1 MIENIAG
8 FWHHLSI
15 PYKVG
20 VLCASFILPMSILIG
35 VLFSE
40 FYFYHEQTDRILQEY
55 SRCSDFSAAIEQ
67 ETEQIERMSYEVINQ
82 KELEQ
87 WQTVRSQSDRLFADL
102 SVDEK
107 SDSPDVKCIK
117 QVIARTMDTYRSLQ
131 DEFLQDVQQDVFKQQ
146 TFSDLQ
152 AEGRYLCGYAGE
164 LTEALLLEGKG
175 TYLDLGQQL
184 ARRNMIL
191 IVWIILCMLGMSVGI
206 TLLVRNIVVPV
217 RQLRDSSLQV
227 AQGRYDIA
235 DLNYLQTDEIGQL
248 AGAFNQMK
256 YQISQTIHALETEA
270 QMEKDLRQHE
280 AEEAR
285 LNQLVEHSRFAQLQ
299 SQINPHFLFNTLQSI
314 ANMAELENAAV
325 SEDMILRL
333 AKFFRYTLETDQS
346 MVTLARELDLLRDY
360 ISLQE
365 MRFGDRILFEMDC
378 EASCDRF
385 FVPKFILQPLVENAI
400 IHGMKQRSSGGRIR
414 ITSRRT
420 PDGCCVTIA
429 DNGCGFDPTA
439 PPAAHPDG
447 KQSIGL
453 HNIAQRIATAGGSL
467 HVFSLRGWGTA
478 ARIRICE
485 RRESEHDKNRCSR
498 G

>member
-1 MIENIAG
+1 MIANITK
-8 FWHHLSI
+8 FWHNLSI

-40 FYFYHEQTDRILQEY
+40 FYFYHGQTDRILQEY
-55 SRCSDFSAAIEQ
+55 SRCSDFSAAVEQ
-67 ETEQIERMSYEVINQ
+67 ETKQIERMSYEVTNQ
-82 KELEQ
+82 KQLEQ
-87 WQTVRSQSDRLFADL
+87 WQKVRSQSDSLFADL

-117 QVIARTMDTYRSLQ
+117 QVIARTMETYRSLE
-131 DEFLQDVQQDVFKQQ
+131 DEFLQDAQQNIFNQQ
-146 TFSDLQ
+146 IFSDLQ
-152 AEGRYLCGYAGE
+152 VEGQYLYGYVGE
-164 LTEALLLEGKG
+164 LTDILLLEGKS

-184 ARRNMIL
+184 AQRNMIL
-191 IVWIILCMLGMSVGI
+191 IVWIILCMLGMSAGI

-227 AQGRYDIA
+227 AQGYYDIP

-256 YQISQTIHALETEA
+256 SQISQTIHALETEA

-299 SQINPHFLFNTLQSI
+299 SQINPHFLFNILQSI
-314 ANMAELENAAV
+314 ANMAELENATV

-333 AKFFRYTLETDQS
+333 AKFFRYTLETDES
-346 MVTLARELDLLRDY
+346 VVTLARELDLLRDY

-378 EASCDRF
+378 ESSCDRF
-385 FVPKFILQPLVENAI
+385 SVPKFILQPLVENSI
-400 IHGMKQRSSGGRIR
+400 VHGMKQCSSGGLIR

-420 PDGCCVTIA
+420 PDGCCITIT
-429 DNGCGFDPTA
+429 DNGCGFDPAA
-439 PPAAHPDG
+439 PPAVHPDG

-453 HNIAQRIATAGGSL
+453 HNIAQRMAAVGGSL
-467 HVFSLRGWGTA
+467 HVFSRCGWGTA

-485 RRESEHDKNRCSR
+485 RRKFEHDKNRCSR